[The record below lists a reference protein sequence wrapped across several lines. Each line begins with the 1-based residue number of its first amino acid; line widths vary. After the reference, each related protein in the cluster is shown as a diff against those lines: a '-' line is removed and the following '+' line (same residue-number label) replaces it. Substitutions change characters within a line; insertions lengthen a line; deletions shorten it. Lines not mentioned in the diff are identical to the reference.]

1 MERSQPMN
9 EFVAVV
15 DDEPDIV
22 DLITIHLKKA
32 GFRPGGFFEA
42 KSFLDSLEKR
52 IPDLVLLDLML
63 PDIDGLEVCKLLRRK
78 EEWAS
83 IPVIMVTARGEEG
96 DKVLGLELGADDYI
110 TKPFSAKELVARV
123 KTVLRRRSA
132 PVQSK
137 KIAVGDLLILDL
149 EKYEVLVQGKK
160 VDLTSTEFKI
170 LKFLASKKGWVF
182 TRNQILDNLWGDEK
196 IVLDRTVDVHIRNL
210 REKLGERAA
219 RMIKNIRGVGY
230 QLEP

>member
-1 MERSQPMN
+1 MELQPMN
-9 EFVAVV
+9 KFIAVV

-22 DLITIHLKKA
+22 NLITLHLKKA
-32 GFRPGGFFEA
+32 GFQPKGFFEA

-63 PDIDGLEVCKLLRRK
+63 PDIDGLEVCKLLRRR

-96 DKVLGLELGADDYI
+96 ERVLGLELGADDYI
-110 TKPFSAKELVARV
+110 TKPFSARELVARV
-123 KTVLRRRSA
+123 KSVLRRQAGPA
-132 PVQSK
+132 PSK
-137 KIAVGDLLILDL
+137 KIAVDDFLVLDL
-149 EKYEVLVQGKK
+149 EKYEVLVQGRK

-182 TRNQILDNLWGDEK
+182 TRDQILDYLWGHEK

-210 REKLGERAA
+210 REKLGTKAA
-219 RMIKNIRGVGY
+219 RLIKNIRGVGY
-230 QLEP
+230 KLEA